1 VVAGSFIEKHHA
13 VVERTCEGKIMFEQ
27 QIEEMNKKTD
37 ISERENKRDV
47 KDREDSMKD
56 SSEDGK
62 RTYRIEEIQDIL
74 DISRSAA
81 YSLIKR
87 KEFHSV
93 KIGGLIRVSRKS
105 FDRWLDQAM

>member
-1 VVAGSFIEKHHA
+1 MVAGSFIEKHHE
-13 VVERTCEGKIMFEQ
+13 VMEITCEGKIMFEQ

-37 ISERENKRDV
+37 TCGSGIMQSTNEQ
-47 KDREDSMKD
+47 KD
-56 SSEDGK
+56 SIEDGK